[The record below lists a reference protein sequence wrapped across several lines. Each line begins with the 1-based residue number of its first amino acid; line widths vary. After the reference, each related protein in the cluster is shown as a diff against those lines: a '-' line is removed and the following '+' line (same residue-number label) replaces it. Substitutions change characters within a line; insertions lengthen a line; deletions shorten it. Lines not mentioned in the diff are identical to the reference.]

1 MIRLLSPSTYKTTRK
16 ISKTVRMGM
25 RVGEKECVRVYVC
38 LRQGTGE
45 GRERRRVRD
54 KAEQ

>member
-1 MIRLLSPSTYKTTRK
+1 
-16 ISKTVRMGM
+16 M
-25 RVGEKECVRVYVC
+25 RVGDKECVRVYVC